1 MSWQMEKYLYKWLG
15 SHAKSALPTQKR
27 RRAEV
32 SSLKLVCNGPWP
44 SFTASVTRSINDPA
58 PRTAIRCQ
66 PCRYDRRA
74 EWVPFTYL
82 PTWFRRYRN
91 SHSYTYSTNFHV
103 SQYQQRSRRASQTQ
117 WQAQNMFSMGS
128 CESFADMNCVLGI
141 GIKIFQSMA
150 HRLEWNKGR
159 IKIKFKTFET
169 KLNQCMRLVV

>member
-103 SQYQQRSRRASQTQ
+103 SQYQHTSRRASQTRRICLVWVLLQIWNVYWELEIKSSNQ
-117 WQAQNMFSMGS
+117 WHIDWNGKRK
-128 CESFADMNCVLGI
+128 NKN
-141 GIKIFQSMA
+141 KI
-150 HRLEWNKGR
+150 
-159 IKIKFKTFET
+159 
-169 KLNQCMRLVV
+169 

>member
-82 PTWFRRYRN
+82 PTWFRRYATVTHIPTRQT
-91 SHSYTYSTNFHV
+91 STFPSTNRGVVEPVRLNDKHRICLVWVLV
-103 SQYQQRSRRASQTQ
+103 SLLQIWNVYWELGLKSSNQ
-117 WQAQNMFSMGS
+117 WHI
-128 CESFADMNCVLGI
+128 D
-141 GIKIFQSMA
+141 
-150 HRLEWNKGR
+150 WNG
-159 IKIKFKTFET
+159 T
-169 KLNQCMRLVV
+169 KEE